1 MALNLCAL
9 LCILMLL
16 ACFTQPKPHD
26 DLPLR
31 STEMRDPNIDAVW
44 YKGRGIR
51 PVGRF
56 GRRMA
61 QKGEGSYFG
70 KHRFCYPEVLAV
82 D

>member
-1 MALNLCAL
+1 AVKPFAL

-16 ACFTQPKPHD
+16 VCLTQPKPD

-31 STEMRDPNIDAVW
+31 STEIRDPNIDALW

-56 GRRMA
+56 GRRMS
-61 QKGEGSYFG
+61 QRGEGSYLG
-70 KHRFCYPEVLAV
+70 KHRSCYPEVMAM

>member
-1 MALNLCAL
+1 MAVNLCAL

-16 ACFTQPKPHD
+16 ACFTQPKPQD

-31 STEMRDPNIDAVW
+31 SMDIRDPNIDAVW

-61 QKGEGSYFG
+61 QKAEGSYFG
-70 KHRFCYPEVLAV
+70 RHRFCYPEVLAV